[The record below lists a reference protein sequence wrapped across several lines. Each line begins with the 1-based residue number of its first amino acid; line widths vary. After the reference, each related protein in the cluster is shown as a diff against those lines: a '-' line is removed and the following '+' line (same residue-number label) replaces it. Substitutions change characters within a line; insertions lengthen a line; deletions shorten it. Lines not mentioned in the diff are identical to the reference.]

1 MKHILIDSDVIIDF
15 LVNRH
20 PFSVHAISIVALCEK
35 KVLKGYITPI
45 IIANAY
51 YILRKGNSH
60 AAILNQ
66 IRNLL
71 NIVDVTEI
79 NKDSI
84 LKALN
89 SEFKDFEDAL
99 QNFSAVRNG
108 NISTIITRNIKDY
121 KKSALAVLT
130 PETFLKEN
138 F

>member
-15 LVNRH
+15 LIDRH
-20 PFSVHAISIVALCEK
+20 PFSEHAISIVALCEK
-35 KVLKGYITPI
+35 QIIKGYITPL

-60 AAILNQ
+60 TAILDQ
-66 IRNLL
+66 IKRLL
-71 NIVDVTEI
+71 SIIDVAEI

-84 LKALN
+84 LQALN
-89 SEFKDFEDAL
+89 SDFKDFEDAL
-99 QNFSAVRNG
+99 QNFSAERNG
-108 NISTIITRNIKDY
+108 NISIIITRNVKDY
-121 KKSALAVLT
+121 KKSALAVFT